1 VRQSVRDRSRGVRF
15 RLDNCLLDTAD
26 PGRITA
32 VLDWELSALGDPLA
46 DLGLLLFY
54 WRQPG
59 ETVSPL
65 TPTVTTEPGFPDRAH
80 LARRYA
86 EATGTDLG
94 DLAFYEA
101 FAHFKFAV
109 IVQGIAARTAAGP
122 MAGQDFGDLGA
133 EVVRCAEGGL
143 ERLGKEGR

>member
-109 IVQGIAARTAAGP
+109 IVQGIAARTAAGA
-122 MAGQDFGDLGA
+122 MAGQDFGNLDA